1 LRLRQIVFRANAALR
16 KLVRL
21 RAAYHGTITGKMCL
35 WSDACSLLATQIC
48 PPQMQLIENAKVP
61 FGSQPALLLTVLEGA
76 SMVVVILALE
86 IVALVSITIASTIS
100 GMNGRRG
107 S

>member
-1 LRLRQIVFRANAALR
+1 
-16 KLVRL
+16 
-21 RAAYHGTITGKMCL
+21 
-35 WSDACSLLATQIC
+35 
-48 PPQMQLIENAKVP
+48 
-61 FGSQPALLLTVLEGA
+61 
-76 SMVVVILALE
+76 MVVVILALE